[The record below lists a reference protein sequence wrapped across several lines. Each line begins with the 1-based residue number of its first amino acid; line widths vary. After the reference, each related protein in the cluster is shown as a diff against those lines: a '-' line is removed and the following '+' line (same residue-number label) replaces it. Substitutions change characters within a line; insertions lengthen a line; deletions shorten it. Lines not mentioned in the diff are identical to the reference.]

1 MSLFLTLP
9 ISGQGTITDVDTAR
23 ALPSVMGDPFG
34 FTDVF
39 LYSHGWW
46 TSAESAMIDY
56 NAFSVGVCADRPWLG
71 ERCGSSQGD
80 VAGDRPALAGDRE

>member
-56 NAFSVGVCADRPWLG
+56 NAFSVGVSRIVLG
-71 ERCGSSQGD
+71 LGRRCGSSEGD
-80 VAGDRPALAGDRE
+80 VAGDRRALAGDRQ

>member
-39 LYSHGWW
+39 MYSHGWW

-56 NAFSVGVCADRPWLG
+56 NSFLG
-71 ERCGSSQGD
+71 RRLRGSSLAWG
-80 VAGDRPALAGDRE
+80 ALWVIPRRRRWGSACTGRRS